1 MEMTMS
7 KTTMHNSEAM
17 SNHVPE
23 LTNHANELS
32 TDELNHV
39 SGGKLLE
46 AAVKGH
52 VFKKVEIHGTA

>member
-1 MEMTMS
+1 MEKTMS

-23 LTNHANELS
+23 LTNQANELS
-32 TDELNHV
+32 TDKLNHV

-46 AAVKGH
+46 AATKGQ